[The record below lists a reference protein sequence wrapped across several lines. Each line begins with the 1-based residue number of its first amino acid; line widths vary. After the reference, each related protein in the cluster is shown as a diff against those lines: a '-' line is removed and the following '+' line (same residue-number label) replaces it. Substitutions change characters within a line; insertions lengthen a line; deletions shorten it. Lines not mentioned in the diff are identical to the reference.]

1 MSVDHDKFMFKT
13 RPFPSDNMFD
23 PLRNFEP
30 VSIHNRMR
38 ENQSGK
44 ILADIDHFFSK
55 VSKLLRQV
63 NSLSWLYHVWKKK
76 FYASGTLTHQDKSMT
91 AILLR
96 MYSHIDTGKIFN
108 PARDRSDPNVKAT
121 RTKDHK
127 FGYTGFSL
135 DDFNCVNR
143 DKRFPFKK
151 RFASVFKT
159 WPYTTF
165 ENVFLSPIS
174 GVCETIY
181 QSELS
186 S

>member
-1 MSVDHDKFMFKT
+1 MFKT